1 MDQPSEGGMT
11 RPTWKNEINITAIL
25 ALLMFAITVG
35 GVVLQ
40 HGRFT
45 QRVEQ
50 WIASHEDLH
59 KQRLADL
66 TASSARL
73 DERIKSVEAESRSI
87 DNLRYRMTVQEQE
100 RAADSKAQED
110 TRKELSQLTSDI
122 RLIREI
128 LTRLDPGPQR
138 KP

>member
-1 MDQPSEGGMT
+1 MT
-11 RPTWKNEINITAIL
+11 RPTWKNEINITTVIAL
-25 ALLMFAITVG
+25 AMFVIAVG
-35 GVVLQ
+35 GIVLQ

-50 WIASHEDLH
+50 WIGAHEDLH
-59 KQRLADL
+59 KNRLAES
-66 TASSARL
+66 TASNARL
-73 DERIKSVEAESRSI
+73 DERIKAVEAETRSL

-100 RAADSKAQED
+100 RAADSKIQED

-138 KP
+138 KQ